1 LIQGGLKMKLSEK
14 DLRQMLYWMVL
25 GRRFEERKMVLHRQ
39 GRIRGHLHPGQGQ
52 EAVHIGTCYGLR
64 EGDYITL
71 SHRGKEPELI
81 KGYSLKEMMAGQM
94 CKKEGAGEGR
104 TPTGSHMYGDLS
116 KGIIPSPGIIGSI
129 IPVAA
134 GVGLG
139 LKMEKK
145 GGVVVCIFGDGAT
158 NRGDFH
164 EGLNLSAALHLPV
177 IFVVANNGLA
187 ISMPIQRATGGLSHL
202 SVRAAGY
209 GIPGVTVDG
218 NDVRRI
224 YEETSKA
231 IERGRRGEGPTL
243 LECIIQRW
251 TGHSMS
257 DPDTYRTEKEREEA
271 REKDPV
277 LRFKRELIAE
287 GLLSEDEYKGLEQRV
302 KEEIEEAIHYAEHE
316 CSTLDPETGDVLRGV
331 YAAS

>member
-1 LIQGGLKMKLSEK
+1 MKLSEK

-187 ISMPIQRATGGLSHL
+187 ISMQIERATGGLSH
-202 SVRAAGY
+202 SIGEADMGRIDEPFDMQCA
-209 GIPGVTVDG
+209 DQFRSG
-218 NDVRRI
+218 N
-224 YEETSKA
+224 
-231 IERGRRGEGPTL
+231 
-243 LECIIQRW
+243 
-251 TGHSMS
+251 
-257 DPDTYRTEKEREEA
+257 
-271 REKDPV
+271 
-277 LRFKRELIAE
+277 IAS
-287 GLLSEDEYKGLEQRV
+287 LKKFLDAH
-302 KEEIEEAIHYAEHE
+302 IEEGGN
-316 CSTLDPETGDVLRGV
+316 GDLAFSHGHVLE
-331 YAAS
+331 